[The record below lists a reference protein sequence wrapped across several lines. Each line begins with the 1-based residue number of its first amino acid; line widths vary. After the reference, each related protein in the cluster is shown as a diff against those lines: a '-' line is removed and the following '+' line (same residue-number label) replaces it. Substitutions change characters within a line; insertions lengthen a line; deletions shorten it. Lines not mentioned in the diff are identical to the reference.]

1 MTSPFVRF
9 LRPGAIART
18 TYLTALT
25 SSNGIRGVTRRVP
38 ASFLTIFAT
47 DQFAFPPP
55 SGILHMACRR
65 GPVAGTAKHLE
76 HRTLRYLQ

>member
-1 MTSPFVRF
+1 MTSSFVRI
-9 LRPGAIART
+9 LRPGAIALT

-25 SSNGIRGVTRRVP
+25 SSNGIRGVTGRVP

-47 DQFAFPPP
+47 DPFAFPPP

-65 GPVAGTAKHLE
+65 MPGYGNGEAS
-76 HRTLRYLQ
+76 